1 MKKNEMQFY
10 MLLRDFL
17 GDYLIQ
23 KRNFSDKTA
32 RAYRQSLKLLRK
44 YFKEEKGIGFE
55 KIRFALFTRENIYDF
70 LMWLKKAKKNSA
82 STLNLRL
89 TAIKSFLK
97 YCSEEDME
105 LTSYYLD
112 ISSIHAF
119 KASKKVC
126 VKFLSQEQLKLLFSI
141 SDISTRI
148 GRRDRFFMILT
159 YEIGGRLQ
167 EILDLTLNCIIRDG
181 SRVKI
186 ILHGKG
192 DKTRSVPLLG
202 QTVHHLDA
210 YLKEF
215 HKQGTRA
222 DYLFYTIHDSKH
234 TKMKQG
240 TVDYFLKKYGS
251 LAKEKNE
258 NFPEGLHTHML
269 RHSIAMAMYKKGI
282 PISYIRDFLG
292 HSSIETT
299 TVYSYAD
306 EETITKALESVN
318 DTVNSLPM
326 PKKGWKGH
334 EQYLIALCGL
344 D

>member
-1 MKKNEMQFY
+1 MKKNEMQFFL
-10 MLLRDFL
+10 LLREFL
-17 GDYLIQ
+17 GDYLIR

-32 RAYRQSLKLLRK
+32 KTYRQSLKLLRK
-44 YFKEEKGIGFE
+44 YFKEEKGISFDSMC
-55 KIRFALFTRENIYDF
+55 FPLFTRENIYDF
-70 LMWLKKAKKNSA
+70 LMWLKTTKKNSA
-82 STLNLRL
+82 GTLNLRL
-89 TAIKSFLK
+89 TAVKSFLK

-105 LTSYYLD
+105 LTYYYHD

-119 KASKKVC
+119 KTSKKVC
-126 VKFLSQEQLKLLFSI
+126 VDFLSQDQLKLLFSVP
-141 SDISTRI
+141 DISTRI

-159 YEIGGRLQ
+159 YETGGRLQ

-181 SRVKI
+181 NRVKI
-186 ILHGKG
+186 IIHGKG
-192 DKTRSVPLLG
+192 DKTRIVPLLG

-215 HKQGTRA
+215 HKQGARD
-222 DYLFYTIHDSKH
+222 DYLFYTIHNSKH
-234 TKMKQG
+234 SKMKQG

-258 NFPEGLHTHML
+258 DFPGGLHAHML

-299 TVYSYAD
+299 TIYSYAD
-306 EETITKALESVN
+306 DETITKALESVN
-318 DTVNSLPM
+318 DTTNRLPT
-326 PKKGWKGH
+326 PKKQWKGQ

>member
-10 MLLRDFL
+10 LLLREFL

-55 KIRFALFTRENIYDF
+55 SMCFPLFTRKNIYDF
-70 LMWLKKAKKNSA
+70 LMWLKTVKKNSA

-105 LTSYYLD
+105 LTSYYIG

-119 KASKKVC
+119 KASKKNC
-126 VKFLSQEQLKLLFSI
+126 VEFLSQEQLKLLFLI
-141 SDISTRI
+141 PDISTRI

-159 YEIGGRLQ
+159 YETGGRLQ

-181 SRVKI
+181 NKVKI

-192 DKTRSVPLLG
+192 DKTRNVPLLG
-202 QTVHHLDA
+202 QTVNHLDA

-215 HKQGTRA
+215 HQIGTKA

-251 LAKEKNE
+251 LAKEKDE
-258 NFPEGLHTHML
+258 DFPEGLHAHLL
-269 RHSIAMAMYKKGI
+269 RHSIAMSMYKKGI

-299 TVYSYAD
+299 AVYSYAD
-306 EETITKALESVN
+306 EETITKALELVN
-318 DTVNSLPM
+318 DTANSLPA
-326 PKKGWKGH
+326 PKKEWKGQ
-334 EQYLIALCGL
+334 EQYLIDLCGL

>member
-1 MKKNEMQFY
+1 MEAQISVLTAPPKT
-10 MLLRDFL
+10 LR
-17 GDYLIQ
+17 ITI
-23 KRNFSDKTA
+23 FSLSTEPV
-32 RAYRQSLKLLRK
+32 S
-44 YFKEEKGIGFE
+44 FE
-55 KIRFALFTRENIYDF
+55 SMCFPLFTRENIYDF
-70 LMWLKKAKKNSA
+70 LMWLKTTKKNSA

-97 YCSEEDME
+97 YCNEEDME

-112 ISSIHAF
+112 VSSIHAF

-126 VKFLSQEQLKLLFSI
+126 VEFLPQEQLKLLFSI
-141 SDISTRI
+141 PDISTRI
-148 GRRDRFFMILT
+148 GRRNRFFMILT

-167 EILDLTLNCIIRDG
+167 EILDLTLNNIIRDG
-181 SRVKI
+181 NRVKI

-192 DKTRSVPLLG
+192 NKIRSVPLLG

-215 HKQGTRA
+215 HMLGTRA

-240 TVDYFLKKYGS
+240 TVGYFLKKYGN
-251 LAKEKNE
+251 LAKAKNE
-258 NFPEGLHTHML
+258 DFPEGLHAHML

-299 TVYSYAD
+299 TLYSYAD
-306 EETITKALESVN
+306 EETITKSLESVI
-318 DTVNSLPM
+318 DTTNSLPRS
-326 PKKGWKGH
+326 KKNWKGQ
-334 EQYLIALCGL
+334 EQYLIDLCGL

>member
-10 MLLRDFL
+10 LLLRDFL
-17 GDYLIQ
+17 DDYLIR

-32 RAYRQSLKLLRK
+32 KSYRQSLKLLRRF
-44 YFKEEKGIGFE
+44 FKEEKGISFDCIGFP
-55 KIRFALFTRENIYDF
+55 LFTRGNIYDF
-70 LMWLKKAKKNSA
+70 LMWLKEAKKNSV

-112 ISSIHAF
+112 ITSIHAF
-119 KASKKVC
+119 KASKKTYI
-126 VKFLSQEQLKLLFSI
+126 KFLSHSQLKLLFSTP
-141 SDISTRI
+141 DISTRI
-148 GRRDRFFMILT
+148 GRRDRFFMIIA
-159 YEIGGRLQ
+159 YETGCRLQ

-181 SRVKI
+181 NKVKI
-186 ILHGKG
+186 LIHGKG

-202 QTVHHLDA
+202 KTIDHLDA

-215 HKQGTRA
+215 HKQGA
-222 DYLFYTIHDSKH
+222 KDDYIFYTIHNSSH

-240 TVDYFLKKYGS
+240 TVNHFLKKYGR
-251 LAKEKNE
+251 LAKEKNVD
-258 NFPEGLHTHML
+258 FPEAIHAHML

-299 TVYSYAD
+299 IVYSYAD
-306 EETITKALESVN
+306 EETITKALESVDN
-318 DTVNSLPM
+318 VVNVSTKPV
-326 PKKGWKGH
+326 KKWKGH
-334 EQYLIALCGL
+334 EQYLIDFCGL